1 MLFIL
6 HARLVGPT
14 TFLAGVGSVRLFIA
28 VNFPPDLRR
37 RLWEAAEPLRAV
49 GYPVRWVAPDGIH
62 VTLKFLGEVKPA
74 REAEILTA
82 MGAAVQGARPFELP
96 IGGFGA
102 FPAVSRPRVLWAGC
116 EPVPSLELLQ
126 HRMEQ
131 EMERLGF
138 PVEGRA
144 FHPHVTLGRVQRDAR
159 PGAFRDLEER
169 LGALEFSGETM
180 VGSVDLMESRLAREG
195 AQYTRRQAVPLA
207 G

>member
-1 MLFIL
+1 MRGGLGCGKTSRVLFI
-6 HARLVGPT
+6 T
-14 TFLAGVGSVRLFIA
+14 SVRLFIA
-28 VNFPPDLRR
+28 VNLPPDLRR
-37 RLWEAAEPLRAV
+37 RIWEAAEPLRAAR
-49 GYPVRWVAPDGIH
+49 YPVHWVAPDGIH

-74 REAEILTA
+74 REPEIVAA
-82 MGAAVQGARPFELP
+82 MGAAVQGAKRFELP
-96 IGGFGA
+96 MSGFGA

-138 PVEGRA
+138 AVEGRA

-159 PGAFRDLEER
+159 PSSFRDLEER
-169 LGALEFSGETM
+169 LGALEFSGETL
-180 VGSVDLMESRLAREG
+180 VESVDLMESRLAREG
-195 AQYTRRQAVPLA
+195 AQYARRQAVPLA